1 MIENQNNIE
10 DSERN
15 RIIDFAES
23 KFMIEGFYKISMDSI
38 ASELRIS
45 KKTIY
50 KYFPSKESLVECIS
64 NRIMTDISGKM
75 ESIINSDLSSL
86 GKSLALF
93 EIIGNVTLKLTDKWV
108 QDVQLHTPKLWEKI
122 DEFRTNRAISVL
134 TNIVDQGKKEGVFI
148 DKPTELMI
156 MIFVSSVKSIVNP
169 NYIYYQ
175 KFNFKE
181 AFHHTFEI
189 LFNGMLT
196 PKGKKE
202 FNKIFKKVIK

>member
-1 MIENQNNIE
+1 MIKNQSNIE

-15 RIIDFAES
+15 RIVEFAES
-23 KFMIEGFYKISMDSI
+23 RFMAEGFYKISMDSI
-38 ASELRIS
+38 ASDLRVS

-50 KYFPSKESLVECIS
+50 KYFPSKESLVENIA
-64 NRIMTDISGKM
+64 NKTMTDISGRM
-75 ESIINSDLSSL
+75 EAIINSDLSSL

-93 EIIGNVTLKLTDKWV
+93 ETFGKVTLKFTDKWV
-108 QDVQLHTPKLWEKI
+108 RDVQLHTPKLWEKI

-134 TNIVDQGKKEGVFI
+134 TNIVNQGKEEGVFI

-156 MIFVSSVKSIVNP
+156 MIFVSSIKSIVNP

-175 KFNFKE
+175 KFNFRE
-181 AFHHTFEI
+181 AFNHTFEI

>member
-1 MIENQNNIE
+1 M
-10 DSERN
+10 
-15 RIIDFAES
+15 A
-23 KFMIEGFYKISMDSI
+23 EGFYKISMDSL

-50 KYFPSKESLVECIS
+50 KYFPSKESLVESIA
-64 NRIMTDISGKM
+64 NRIMNEISSKM
-75 ESIINSDLSSL
+75 ETIINSDLSSL

-93 EIIGNVTLKLTDKWV
+93 ETFGKVTLRLTDKWV
-108 QDVQLHTPKLWEKI
+108 HDVQLHTPKLWEKI
-122 DEFRTNRAISVL
+122 DEFRTKHAIRIL
-134 TNIVDQGKKEGVFI
+134 TNIVDQGKQEGVFI
-148 DKPTELMI
+148 EKPTELMI

-175 KFNFKE
+175 QFNFKE

>member
-1 MIENQNNIE
+1 MIKNQSNIE

-15 RIIDFAES
+15 RIVEFAES
-23 KFMIEGFYKISMDSI
+23 RFMAEGFYKISMDSI
-38 ASELRIS
+38 ASDLRVS

-50 KYFPSKESLVECIS
+50 KYFPSKESLVESIA
-64 NRIMTDISGKM
+64 NKTMTDISGRM
-75 ESIINSDLSSL
+75 EAIINSDLSSL

-93 EIIGNVTLKLTDKWV
+93 ETFGKVTLKFTDKWV
-108 QDVQLHTPKLWEKI
+108 RDVQLHTPKLWEKI

-134 TNIVDQGKKEGVFI
+134 TNIVNQGKEEGVFI

-156 MIFVSSVKSIVNP
+156 MIFVSSIKSIVNP

-175 KFNFKE
+175 KFNFRE
-181 AFHHTFEI
+181 AFNHTFEI

>member
-1 MIENQNNIE
+1 MIKNQNNIE
-10 DSERN
+10 DSEQN
-15 RIIDFAES
+15 RIIEFAEN
-23 KFMIEGFYKISMDSI
+23 KFMAEGFYKTSMDSL

-50 KYFPSKESLVECIS
+50 KYFPSKESLVESIV
-64 NRIMTDISGKM
+64 NRIMAEISSKM

-93 EIIGNVTLKLTDKWV
+93 ETFGKVTLRLTDKWV
-108 QDVQLHTPKLWEKI
+108 HDVQLHTPKLWEKI
-122 DEFRTNRAISVL
+122 DEFRTQHAIRIL
-134 TNIVDQGKKEGVFI
+134 TNIVNQGKEEGVFV
-148 DKPTELMI
+148 DKPSELMI
-156 MIFVSSVKSIVNP
+156 MIFVSSIKSIVNP

-175 KFNFKE
+175 QFNFKE

>member
-1 MIENQNNIE
+1 MLENQNNIE
-10 DSERN
+10 DSEQN
-15 RIIDFAES
+15 RIIEFAEN
-23 KFMIEGFYKISMDSI
+23 KFMAEGFYKISMDSL

-50 KYFPSKESLVECIS
+50 KYFPSKESLVESIA
-64 NRIMTDISGKM
+64 NRIMTEISNKM

-93 EIIGNVTLKLTDKWV
+93 ETFGKVTLRLTDKWV
-108 QDVQLHTPKLWEKI
+108 HDVQLHTPKLWEKI
-122 DEFRTNRAISVL
+122 DEFRTQHAIRIL
-134 TNIVDQGKKEGVFI
+134 TNIVNQGKKEGVFI
-148 DKPTELMI
+148 DKPSELMI
-156 MIFVSSVKSIVNP
+156 MIFVSSIKSIVNP

-175 KFNFKE
+175 QFNFKE

>member
-1 MIENQNNIE
+1 MIKNQNNAE
-10 DSERN
+10 DSEQI
-15 RIIDFAES
+15 RIIEFAED
-23 KFMIEGFYKISMDSI
+23 KFMKEGFYKISMDSL
-38 ASELRIS
+38 ASDLRVS

-50 KYFPSKESLVECIS
+50 KYFPSKESLVEVIS
-64 NRIMTDISGKM
+64 NKM
-75 ESIINSDLSSL
+75 MSEVSARMEEVFNSDLTSL

-122 DEFRTNRAISVL
+122 DEFRTKHAIRLL
-134 TNIVDQGKKEGVFI
+134 TNIINQGKKEGVFV
-148 DKPTELMI
+148 DKPSELMI

-175 KFNFKE
+175 KFNFRE

>member
-1 MIENQNNIE
+1 MIKNQSNIE

-15 RIIDFAES
+15 RIVEFAES
-23 KFMIEGFYKISMDSI
+23 KFMAEGFYKISMDSI
-38 ASELRIS
+38 ASDLRVS

-50 KYFPSKESLVECIS
+50 KYFPSKESLVENIA
-64 NRIMTDISGKM
+64 NKTMTDISGRM
-75 ESIINSDLSSL
+75 EAIINSDLSSL

-93 EIIGNVTLKLTDKWV
+93 ETFGKVTLKFTDKWV
-108 QDVQLHTPKLWEKI
+108 RDVQLHTPKLWEKI

-134 TNIVDQGKKEGVFI
+134 TNIVNQGKEEGVFI

-156 MIFVSSVKSIVNP
+156 MIFVSSIKSIVNP

-175 KFNFKE
+175 KFNFRE
-181 AFHHTFEI
+181 AFNHTFEI